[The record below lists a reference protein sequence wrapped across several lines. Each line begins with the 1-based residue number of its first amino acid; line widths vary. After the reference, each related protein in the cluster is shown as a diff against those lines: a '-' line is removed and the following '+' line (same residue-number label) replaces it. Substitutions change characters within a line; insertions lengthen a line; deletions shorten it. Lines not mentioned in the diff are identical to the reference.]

1 MDFLLFVAGLS
12 LASRTVVINLSPL
25 TLKVIVK
32 CWRFNYE
39 RTAKEHE
46 YCIYLGSIKS
56 VSFIEVTVNNLP
68 LVIPEA
74 VKEVVQE
81 VKAGKYWFSIYLLKR
96 RILNFWWS
104 FKRVLQEGSDE
115 ALFDCFYLM
124 INSGAWWLF
133 DANIPHQK
141 YQY

>member
-1 MDFLLFVAGLS
+1 MLMIPYRPRKTFM
-12 LASRTVVINLSPL
+12 
-25 TLKVIVK
+25 
-32 CWRFNYE
+32 
-39 RTAKEHE
+39 
-46 YCIYLGSIKS
+46 LGSS
-56 VSFIEVTVNNLP
+56 SECVCVCLQP
-68 LVIPEA
+68 LVVPEA
-74 VKEVVQE
+74 VEEVLQE

-104 FKRVLQEGSDE
+104 FTRVLQEGSDE

-124 INSGAWWLF
+124 INSGAWWLV